1 MKLATT
7 WAVTTWALLTLI
19 IGAPITA
26 SAESENT
33 PPSVTEA
40 QPPSDRVEVENTRSE
55 LSASFTFQ
63 PSMSASGA
71 DVVVP
76 LAPQVAN
83 TAVGPPVDNAASK

>member
-1 MKLATT
+1 MKLVTI
-7 WAVTTWALLTLI
+7 WAALTLI
-19 IGAPITA
+19 IAAAPITV

-40 QPPSDRVEVENTRSE
+40 QPPSDRPEVENTRSE
-55 LSASFTFQ
+55 LTATFTFQ

-83 TAVGPPVDNAASK
+83 TAASPPVDNATSR

>member
-1 MKLATT
+1 MKLVTI
-7 WAVTTWALLTLI
+7 WAVATLI
-19 IGAPITA
+19 IAAAPITV

-40 QPPSDRVEVENTRSE
+40 QPPSDRSEVENTRSE
-55 LSASFTFQ
+55 LTATFTFQ

-83 TAVGPPVDNAASK
+83 TAASPPVDNATSK

>member
-1 MKLATT
+1 MKLVTIR
-7 WAVTTWALLTLI
+7 AVLTLI
-19 IGAPITA
+19 IAAAPITV

-40 QPPSDRVEVENTRSE
+40 KPPSDRSEVENTRSE
-55 LSASFTFQ
+55 LTATFTFQ

-83 TAVGPPVDNAASK
+83 TAASPPVDNATSK

>member
-1 MKLATT
+1 MKLVTI
-7 WAVTTWALLTLI
+7 WAVLTLI
-19 IGAPITA
+19 IAAAPITV

-40 QPPSDRVEVENTRSE
+40 QPPSDRSEVENTRSE
-55 LSASFTFQ
+55 LTATFTFQ

-83 TAVGPPVDNAASK
+83 TAASPPVDNATSK

>member
-1 MKLATT
+1 MKLVTI
-7 WAVTTWALLTLI
+7 WAVLTLI
-19 IGAPITA
+19 IAAAPITV

-40 QPPSDRVEVENTRSE
+40 QPPSDRSEVENTRSE
-55 LSASFTFQ
+55 LTATFTFQ

-83 TAVGPPVDNAASK
+83 TAASPPVDKATSK